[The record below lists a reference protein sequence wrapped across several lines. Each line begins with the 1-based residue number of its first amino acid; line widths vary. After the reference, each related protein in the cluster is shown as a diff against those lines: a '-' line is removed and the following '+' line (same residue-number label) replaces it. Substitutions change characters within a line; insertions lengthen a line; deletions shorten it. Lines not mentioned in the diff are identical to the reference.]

1 MTQLETTK
9 AIQDFATKVRAAL
22 AGLSTDEIQELTDG
36 LEADL
41 AERAADQGA
50 NFGSAAAYAAELKA
64 AAGLGS
70 SSAPEGIDASGK
82 ALDGLVRKSLASR
95 LETLGSYFGARIHEL
110 PALKAIIDWLKP
122 LTPVLWIA
130 RAYLVY
136 FFFAYNGLVH
146 EFISNGHSGGYLPDG
161 PITFTLLL
169 ALTFLSVQ
177 LGRGKSKKILTVLT
191 KLVMSIWALMI
202 IPSFVT
208 SFSWAYYTGSN
219 QIDYRTPAE
228 GLYSA
233 GSEVTNIFAYDSNG
247 TALHDVQL
255 FDQNGKPLAVG
266 NNLQNDNGVWYHY
279 LNESSE
285 NIATIPHTQ
294 SAWITGW
301 NVYPLE
307 QVSMETLYNGKP
319 IQPTAAPLPF
329 QKANPLVLNS
339 DQSANGSS
347 QVTEGPTSGPTAG
360 PSATPTA
367 APTK

>member
-1 MTQLETTK
+1 MTQPETTK

-41 AERAADQGA
+41 AERAADQGT

-70 SSAPEGIDASGK
+70 SAASEAMDSAGK
-82 ALDGLVRKSLASR
+82 AVADLVRNSLASR
-95 LETLGSYFGARIHEL
+95 LETLGRNFGARVDEL
-110 PALKAIIDWLKP
+110 PALKALVDWLKP

-146 EFISNGHSGGYLPDG
+146 EFVNNGGSGGYLPDG
-161 PITFTLLL
+161 PITFALLV

-177 LGRGKSKKILTVLT
+177 LGHRKSKKLLTMLT

-208 SFSWAYYTGSN
+208 SFGWAYYTGSN

-233 GSEVTNIFAYDSNG
+233 GTEVTNIFAYDAKGNP
-247 TALHDVQL
+247 LKDVQL

-279 LNESSE
+279 LTESSE
-285 NIATIPHTQ
+285 DIATIPHTQ

-307 QVSMETLYNGKP
+307 QVSMDTLYNGQL

-329 QKANPLVLNS
+329 GKANALVFNEPP
-339 DQSANGSS
+339 QSLPA
-347 QVTEGPTSGPTAG
+347 PSGVA
-360 PSATPTA
+360 SASV
-367 APTK
+367 APTGSPSPSSSK

>member
-41 AERAADQGA
+41 AERAADQGT

-70 SSAPEGIDASGK
+70 SAASEAMDSAGK
-82 ALDGLVRKSLASR
+82 AVADLVRKSLASR
-95 LETLGSYFGARIHEL
+95 LETLGRNFGARVDEL
-110 PALKAIIDWLKP
+110 PALKALVDWLKP

-146 EFISNGHSGGYLPDG
+146 EFVNNGGSGGYLPDG
-161 PITFTLLL
+161 PVTFALLL

-177 LGRGKSKKILTVLT
+177 LGRRKSRKVPSMLT
-191 KLVMSIWALMI
+191 KLVFSVWALMI

-208 SFSWAYYTGSN
+208 SFGWAYYTGSN

-233 GSEVTNIFAYDSNG
+233 GTEVTNIFAYDAKGNP
-247 TALHDVQL
+247 LKDVQL

-279 LNESSE
+279 LTESSE
-285 NIATIPHTQ
+285 DIATIPHTQ

-307 QVSMETLYNGKP
+307 QVSMDTLYNGQL

-329 QKANPLVLNS
+329 GKANPLVFS
-339 DQSANGSS
+339 QEVQSQPSASAS
-347 QVTEGPTSGPTAG
+347 AAE
-360 PSATPTA
+360 SATPTA
-367 APTK
+367 TQSAAPSIGATK